1 MTVERK
7 RIMII
12 GIIWTLFLGGLAGW
26 IAGKIMGSEGSMLRN
41 VILGLIGGA
50 VGSFV
55 LGLVGIQGRGLIG
68 GTVVSVVGACILIWL
83 GKKFK

>member
-68 GTVVSVVGACILIWL
+68 GTIVSVVGACILIWL